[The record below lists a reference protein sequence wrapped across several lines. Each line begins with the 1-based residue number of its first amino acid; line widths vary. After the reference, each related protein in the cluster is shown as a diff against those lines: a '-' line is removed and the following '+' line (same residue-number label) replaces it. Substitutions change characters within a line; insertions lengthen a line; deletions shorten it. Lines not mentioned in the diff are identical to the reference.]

1 MGPRMLTEDQK
12 RSRLDISR
20 YLLSRYEDDPEEFMD
35 RVVTQDET
43 WVHHFDPESK
53 KQSMQWKH
61 PGSPPPKKFKRVS
74 SAGKVMASI
83 FWDNQGVI
91 MVDYL
96 EEGRTINGAYYAE
109 ELRRLRQEI
118 VRKRRGKLTRGVL
131 LLQDNAPAHTSQ
143 VVMAAATECGFEVLP
158 HPPYSPDLA
167 PSDFYLF
174 PKLKTNLR
182 SRNFGSNEGV
192 IDAVNEYL
200 GTRMKTSILKG

>member
-1 MGPRMLTEDQK
+1 MSKVSARWVPRMLTEDQK

-35 RVVTQDET
+35 RVVTQDGSRD
-43 WVHHFDPESK
+43 HHFDPESK

-61 PGSPPPKKFKRVS
+61 HFSPPPKKFRRVS
-74 SAGKVMASI
+74 SAGKVIAST

-118 VRKRRGKLTRGVL
+118 VRKGREKLTRGVL
-131 LLQDNAPAHTSQ
+131 LLHDNASAHTSQ
-143 VVMAAATECGFEVLP
+143 VAMAAG
-158 HPPYSPDLA
+158 S
-167 PSDFYLF
+167 
-174 PKLKTNLR
+174 KMRLR
-182 SRNFGSNEGV
+182 SPSSSPR
-192 IDAVNEYL
+192 
-200 GTRMKTSILKG
+200 ILQI